1 MPRRDAASVVPSAA
15 NAARVE
21 AFERSL
27 ALAPAATRRAYV
39 RDVAQLASLAAER
52 DIAGLSRP
60 ELARH
65 LATLHGRGLSGRSL
79 ARMLSA
85 WRAFYRFL
93 LDADPTRRGDPCL
106 GLKAPKSARR
116 LPTALSPDEAVRLVA
131 IGGDDVLAVRDRAL
145 LELAYSSG
153 LRLSELSGAD
163 VGRLDLV
170 AGEIRVMGKG
180 AKERIVPVGAPACAA
195 LRAWLA
201 ARSGVA
207 APQEPALFVTRAGTR
222 LGPRAIERRL
232 AAWARRQG
240 LDRHVHPHML
250 RHSFASHVLQS
261 SGDLRAVQELL
272 GHASI
277 ASTQVYTHLDFQALA
292 KAYDAAH
299 PRARWRGRT
308 RQAP

>member
-1 MPRRDAASVVPSAA
+1 MPKRDTAPVVPSAA
-15 NAARVE
+15 NAAHVA

-27 ALAPAATRRAYV
+27 AIAPTATRRAYV
-39 RDVAQLASLAAER
+39 RDVGMLAALASDRDLAL
-52 DIAGLSRP
+52 LSRP
-60 ELARH
+60 ELARQ

-93 LDADPTRRGDPCL
+93 LEVDPSRHGDPCAS
-106 GLKAPKSARR
+106 LKAPRSARR
-116 LPTALSPDEAVRLVA
+116 LPAALSPDEAVRLVG
-131 IGGDDVLAVRDRAL
+131 IDGDDLLAIRDRAL

-163 VGRLDLV
+163 IDRLDL
-170 AGEIRVMGKG
+170 ATGEIRVLGKG

-195 LRAWLA
+195 LHAWITVRA
-201 ARSGVA
+201 GVV
-207 APQEPALFVTRAGTR
+207 APDEAALFVTRTGTR

-299 PRARWRGRT
+299 PRARRRKAT
-308 RQAP
+308 

>member
-1 MPRRDAASVVPSAA
+1 
-15 NAARVE
+15 
-21 AFERSL
+21 
-27 ALAPAATRRAYV
+27 
-39 RDVAQLASLAAER
+39 
-52 DIAGLSRP
+52 
-60 ELARH
+60 
-65 LATLHGRGLSGRSL
+65 
-79 ARMLSA
+79 MLSA

-93 LDADPTRRGDPCL
+93 LEVDPSRHGDPCAS
-106 GLKAPKSARR
+106 LKAPRSARR
-116 LPTALSPDEAVRLVA
+116 LPAALSPDEAVRLVG
-131 IGGDDVLAVRDRAL
+131 IDGDDLLAIRDRAL

-163 VGRLDLV
+163 IDRLDLV
-170 AGEIRVMGKG
+170 TGEIRVMGKG
-180 AKERIVPVGAPACAA
+180 AKERIVPVGAPACEA

-201 ARSGVA
+201 VRAGVA
-207 APQEPALFVTRAGTR
+207 APDEAALFVTRTGRR
-222 LGPRAIERRL
+222 LGPRAIERRF

-299 PRARWRGRT
+299 PRARRRRG
-308 RQAP
+308 

>member
-1 MPRRDAASVVPSAA
+1 MPKRDAATVVPSAA
-15 NAARVE
+15 NAAHVA

-27 ALAPAATRRAYV
+27 AIAPTATRRAYV
-39 RDVAQLASLAAER
+39 RDVGMLAALSGDR
-52 DIAGLSRP
+52 DLAGLPRP
-60 ELARH
+60 ELARQ

-93 LDADPTRRGDPCL
+93 LEVDPSRRGDPCA
-106 GLKAPKSARR
+106 GLKAPRSARR
-116 LPTALSPDEAVRLVA
+116 LPAALSPDEAVRLVA
-131 IGGDDVLAVRDRAL
+131 IDGDDVLAVRDRAL

-153 LRLSELSGAD
+153 LRLAELSGAD
-163 VGRLDLV
+163 IDRLDL
-170 AGEIRVMGKG
+170 ATGEIRVMGKG
-180 AKERIVPVGAPACAA
+180 AKERIVPVGAPACQA
-195 LRAWLA
+195 LCAWIA
-201 ARSGVA
+201 ARAGVA
-207 APQEPALFVTRAGTR
+207 APDESALFVTRTGRR

-299 PRARWRGRT
+299 PRARRRKGS
-308 RQAP
+308 